1 MKAEFINPFV
11 TAGMQVLE
19 SVIQSVPDPG
29 QLAVRSATF
38 TTQQVSIVIGVT
50 GAVEGH
56 VVYGMPLVTATKI
69 AAAMAST
76 PIMTFDEMAGSAIAE
91 LGNIVSGNAAT
102 LLSEAGYECEITPP
116 TLIRGSDVEVSTS
129 TPALVVPLY
138 TDFGKVEINVALRE
152 STGRPAPVPEPA
164 PPSASES
171 EPAPGPEP
179 APTPVPEPAPT
190 SEPGAA
196 PEPDPA
202 DSGPEDNQPSDD
214 SMAKPEEGQ
223 S

>member
-152 STGRPAPVPEPA
+152 STGRP
-164 PPSASES
+164 
-171 EPAPGPEP
+171 
-179 APTPVPEPAPT
+179 TPVPEPAPT

-214 SMAKPEEGQ
+214 PMAKPEEEQ

>member
-91 LGNIVSGNAAT
+91 LGNMISGNAAT
-102 LLSEAGYECEITPP
+102 LLSEAGYQCEITPP
-116 TLIRGSDVEVSTS
+116 TLIRGADVEVSTS
-129 TPALVVPLY
+129 IPALVVPLY

-152 STGRPAPVPEPA
+152 STGRPAPPAAPESEPEPA
-164 PPSASES
+164 PD
-171 EPAPGPEP
+171 PEP
-179 APTPVPEPAPT
+179 TSVPEPAPT

-196 PEPDPA
+196 PEPEPA
-202 DSGPEDNQPSDD
+202 DSGPADNQPSDD
-214 SMAKPEEGQ
+214 PIAKPEEEQ

>member
-11 TAGMQVLE
+11 TAGIQVLE
-19 SVIQSVPDPG
+19 SVIQSIPDPG

-50 GAVEGH
+50 GAVEGN

-91 LGNIVSGNAAT
+91 LGNMVSGNAAT
-102 LLSEAGYECEITPP
+102 MLSEAGYECEITPP
-116 TLIRGSDVEVSTS
+116 TLIRGSDVEVATS

-138 TDFGKVEINVALRE
+138 TDFGKVEINVALQE
-152 STGRPAPVPEPA
+152 STGRPAPK
-164 PPSASES
+164 
-171 EPAPGPEP
+171 
-179 APTPVPEPAPT
+179 PEPAPT
-190 SEPGAA
+190 SESEPTSEPEPDPEPAPTPEPGAA
-196 PEPDPA
+196 PDPEPA
-202 DSGPEDNQPSDD
+202 DSSAEDNQLSDD
-214 SMAKPEEGQ
+214 SLEKPEEEQ

>member
-50 GAVEGH
+50 GAVEGS

-91 LGNIVSGNAAT
+91 LGNMVSGNAAT

-116 TLIRGSDVEVSTS
+116 TLIRGSDVEVATS
-129 TPALVVPLY
+129 APALVVPLY

-152 STGRPAPVPEPA
+152 STGRPAPRPQ
-164 PPSASES
+164 
-171 EPAPGPEP
+171 P
-179 APTPVPEPAPT
+179 APTPVPQPAST
-190 SEPGAA
+190 SA
-196 PEPDPA
+196 
-202 DSGPEDNQPSDD
+202 
-214 SMAKPEEGQ
+214 
-223 S
+223 